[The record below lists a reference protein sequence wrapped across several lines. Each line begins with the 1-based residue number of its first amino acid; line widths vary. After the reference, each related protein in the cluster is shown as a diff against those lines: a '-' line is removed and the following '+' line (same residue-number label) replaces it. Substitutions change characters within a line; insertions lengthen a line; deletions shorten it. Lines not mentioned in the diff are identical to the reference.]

1 MCIRDRPYIISI
13 RKYKVNDLL
22 KEGMLYELLEDV
34 YVWTGKY
41 DTKEGIILDGYNFN
55 DYVQ

>member
-1 MCIRDRPYIISI
+1 MLKYFYAMLV

-22 KEGMLYELLEDV
+22 KDGMLYELLEDV

-41 DTKEGIILDGYNFN
+41 DEKEGIMLDGYDFN
-55 DYVQ
+55 DYLQ